1 MSLILHSH
9 ARTRRPHPQALAV
22 AALTVMALH
31 APASWGQATE
41 GGKHVAPAAD
51 RLAVPATPA
60 AGATPVAT
68 PAGATGTEKSAD
80 KPVLAPGQPSVQL
93 RGNDR
98 VIGPAKAVPEI
109 PGTNVGL
116 RFEAAALADV
126 VAVVLREIAKVDY
139 IIHPPINGTV
149 TLATQGPVTAEHA
162 FVLLETALQANGLL
176 MARDARGIYH
186 VGAPE
191 AVKAVVP
198 AIRQTGGSTPL
209 PPGYGAVVIPLKYI
223 GANEM
228 ATILRSMA
236 PADAVLRVDP
246 LRNLLVMAGTRTQA
260 EGWLDIVNTFDV
272 DVLSGMSVALFP
284 LKHVNIK
291 DVQEALQLIGG
302 DATIGAAAP
311 AATSGATPGQG
322 AALGGGQGVSGRA
335 NAPSAAARATVP
347 SLARLPV
354 ISGMQIIPVERL
366 NSVLVVSTRAA
377 AIDQARG
384 WLEKL
389 DRPGFNSSAP
399 QLFVYR
405 VQHGSAAHLSS
416 LVAGLFGGS
425 MSSAARPGDS
435 GVSPD
440 LRSTQLGAG
449 NLGLSGASRTG
460 LGAAGSLGAALGGS
474 GLAASASQTTGT
486 AQGAGVSTVSLPSGL
501 RVMADEVNNALV
513 IYGTPA
519 EYEAIESAMKRL
531 DVPPTQVL
539 IEASIVEVTLTD
551 ELQYGLQ
558 WVFSDKQRG
567 GYSGG
572 GAFTSGGV
580 SAGNLNNLGSNNVSN
595 LFGATAGGFTYSLSN
610 ALGVRAVLN
619 MLAEQSL
626 IKVISSPSLMVL
638 DNHTARITVGDQT
651 PVRVGESVTS
661 TGVVTNNIQYKDTG
675 VSLQVTPSVNAS
687 DMVSMRI
694 NQAVTDVGPEDVV
707 TNQRS
712 FLQRQFESRVAVRS
726 GETIVLGGL
735 IRDNSTSSHNG
746 LPGLKDVPVFGSL
759 FGGKSRN
766 STRTELLVMITPRVA
781 RTPMDI
787 SAVGEELRDRLKS
800 LKSIALDG
808 EVPTPAQPLNPR

>member
-1 MSLILHSH
+1 MSLI
-9 ARTRRPHPQALAV
+9 RFQPVRPHRPLPRALAV
-22 AALTVMALH
+22 AALAALALQAPVASAQ
-31 APASWGQATE
+31 APAVDKAATPE
-41 GGKHVAPAAD
+41 GASGPAPAAKP
-51 RLAVPATPA
+51 PAPPA
-60 AGATPVAT
+60 L
-68 PAGATGTEKSAD
+68 D
-80 KPVLAPGQPSVQL
+80 KPPLVPGEPSVQL

-98 VIGPAKAVPEI
+98 VIAAPKPTTAI

-149 TLATQGPVTAEHA
+149 TLATQGPVTAEQA

-186 VGAPE
+186 VGAPD

-198 AIRQTGGSTPL
+198 AVRQAGGSTPM

-236 PADAVLRVDP
+236 PADAILRIDP

-284 LKHVNIK
+284 LKHINIK

-302 DATIGAAAP
+302 DASIGASGAATPP
-311 AATSGATPGQG
+311 AAAAGQGSTVVGGQG
-322 AALGGGQGVSGRA
+322 AAARA
-335 NAPSAAARATVP
+335 NAAAAAARPAPP
-347 SLARLPV
+347 SLARAPV

-366 NSVLVVSTRAA
+366 NSILVVSTRAA

-389 DRPGFNSSAP
+389 DRPGFNSTAP

-405 VQHGSAAHLSS
+405 VQHGSAAHLAN

-425 MSSAARPGDS
+425 VSGASRPADG
-435 GVSPD
+435 GVSPE
-440 LRSTQLGAG
+440 LRSTQFGIGNQAGGALGASG
-449 NLGLSGASRTG
+449 NARTG
-460 LGAAGSLGAALGGS
+460 LLGASGGATGFGSFGAGGLGASTGQAGSAPGV
-474 GLAASASQTTGT
+474 
-486 AQGAGVSTVSLPSGL
+486 GVSTVSLPSGL

-572 GAFTSGGV
+572 GAFTSGGLP
-580 SAGNLNNLGSNNVSN
+580 ATALNNLGSNNVGN
-595 LFGATAGGFTYSLSN
+595 LFGAAGGGFTYSLSN

-638 DNHTARITVGDQT
+638 DNHTARITVGDQQ

-694 NQAVTDVGPEDVV
+694 NQAVTDVGAVDTA

-735 IRDNSTSSHNG
+735 IRDNSASSHNG
-746 LPGLKDVPVFGSL
+746 LPGLKDVPLFGSL
-759 FGGKSRN
+759 FGGKSNN

-787 SAVGEELRDRLKS
+787 NAVGEELRDRMK
-800 LKSIALDG
+800 ALRSPSESGRSDG
-808 EVPTPAQPLNPR
+808 VAPSSANQQ